1 MGSST
6 SSVISHPAARSA
18 SSEKK
23 LSGGGK
29 LPPQPEP
36 ELGLPIFAR
45 AKFGS
50 RDGVDVAR
58 AASGSRKSRAK
69 MVVVENN
76 I

>member
-1 MGSST
+1 ML
-6 SSVISHPAARSA
+6 
-18 SSEKK
+18 KK
-23 LSGGGK
+23 VHI
-29 LPPQPEP
+29 
-36 ELGLPIFAR
+36 LGE
-45 AKFGS
+45 